1 MKNKTHKLWQQPM
14 ENEQFI
20 NALRDELKLGIYDKD
35 ISDLDILD
43 ATKGTYFRARI
54 KRKIAINNFKREVWQ
69 CLKSMIKLK

>member
-1 MKNKTHKLWQQPM
+1 MKHKKL
-14 ENEQFI
+14 I
-20 NALRDELKLGIYDKD
+20 NIMRDELKLGIYDKD